1 MRVCV
6 CACACMHATLRA
18 CVCVCVHVLKKEGF
32 NFPFVL
38 EKLKVK
44 IRCHFLHY
52 QGSLRRI
59 QVNGRNASEFVPTAV
74 VGMPTG
80 VAVDWMSRN
89 LYWTNAK
96 AGLIEVMRLDGDNH
110 YRKVLL
116 SNSGRRRDAA
126 QPISI
131 ALDPLRG

>member
-1 MRVCV
+1 M
-6 CACACMHATLRA
+6 
-18 CVCVCVHVLKKEGF
+18 
-32 NFPFVL
+32 
-38 EKLKVK
+38 K